1 MNRLRRNIAGGF
13 LSVPTGGFTLIVVVA
28 ILWLTLARSPFGDT
42 PMPHIPG
49 LDKVVHA
56 CMFGGLTFVG
66 ELDCSRWRIKRRNL
80 RGDAALVGWH
90 LAAVIALGGNAYG
103 ARSRLARLAG
113 RRCRRGS
120 SGRGIS
126 AGCPLGACP
135 ETIESLFC
143 VYFAG
148 ATLSAP
154 SVVLAVKVAAL
165 SVPSITA
172 FTSARSS
179 SSCLSRLRIVPSGPI
194 ISMVGIPDIP

>member
-1 MNRLRRNIAGGF
+1 MNRLRRSIAGGF

-90 LAAVIALGGNAYG
+90 LAAVIALASIAFGGAIELLQG
-103 ARSRLARLAG
+103 AMHM
-113 RRCRRGS
+113 
-120 SGRGIS
+120 GRG
-126 AGCPLGACP
+126 ADWLDWLADAVGAAVAVVVSP
-135 ETIESLFC
+135 P
-143 VYFAG
+143 V
-148 ATLSAP
+148 
-154 SVVLAVKVAAL
+154 VRWVLALK
-165 SVPSITA
+165 
-172 FTSARSS
+172 R
-179 SSCLSRLRIVPSGPI
+179 
-194 ISMVGIPDIP
+194 

>member
-90 LAAVIALGGNAYG
+90 LAAVIALASIAFGGAIELLQG
-103 ARSRLARLAG
+103 AMHM
-113 RRCRRGS
+113 RRG
-120 SGRGIS
+120 
-126 AGCPLGACP
+126 ADWLDWLADAVGAAVAVVVSP
-135 ETIESLFC
+135 P
-143 VYFAG
+143 V
-148 ATLSAP
+148 
-154 SVVLAVKVAAL
+154 VRWVLALK
-165 SVPSITA
+165 
-172 FTSARSS
+172 R
-179 SSCLSRLRIVPSGPI
+179 
-194 ISMVGIPDIP
+194 